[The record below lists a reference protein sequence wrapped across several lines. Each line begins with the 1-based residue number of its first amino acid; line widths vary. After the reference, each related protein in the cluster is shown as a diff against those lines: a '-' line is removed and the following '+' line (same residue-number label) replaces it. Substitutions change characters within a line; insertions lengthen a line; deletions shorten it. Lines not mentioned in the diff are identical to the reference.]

1 MASNEK
7 LTTMQKMGYLS
18 YFASFFVIIF
28 LFYYF
33 IDLVNSSEIEK
44 FTNIMMEPYVSSWE
58 TFVNKI

>member
-7 LTTMQKMGYLS
+7 LSTLQKMGYLL
-18 YFASFFVIIF
+18 YFVSFFVIIF

-33 IDLVNSSEIEK
+33 INLVNSSEIEK